1 MIMEYFR
8 PNTVEE
14 AITIKKQ
21 YSNSKFVG
29 GGSTF
34 QRLEEKY
41 ILIDLQKLPKTLKK
55 KNNILEIGSTITLQ
69 EILQEFKDLKDVATA
84 LKIEATKN
92 LRNQIT
98 LGGFIK
104 KANGRSPFL
113 CCLTALENW
122 IYLEPGSNKEKL
134 TEYLVT
140 RERSQELITKL
151 EIKIPENFHFE
162 SIGRSPLDKPIVCC
176 AMAKY
181 KDDQLISIGGF
192 GDLPLLVNSK
202 IARKEDELKKFL
214 QNTIKEDQWATSDY
228 RISVVMTL
236 INRML
241 TDK

>member
-14 AITIKKQ
+14 ALTIKKQ
-21 YSNSKFVG
+21 FSNSKFVG

-34 QRLEEKY
+34 QNLTENC

-55 KNNILEIGSTITLQ
+55 KNNILEIGSNNTLE
-69 EILQEFKDLKDVATA
+69 EILQEFKGLKDVTTA
-84 LKIEATKN
+84 LKIEAAKN
-92 LRNQIT
+92 LRNQIS

-122 IYLEPGSNKEKL
+122 IYLEPGSKKVKL
-134 TEYLVT
+134 TEFLVN
-140 RERSQELITKL
+140 REKSQELITKL
-151 EIKIPENFHFE
+151 EIKIPENFQFE

-176 AMAKY
+176 AIAKY
-181 KDDQLISIGGF
+181 KDEKLISIGGF

-202 IARKEDELKKFL
+202 IARKDGELKKYL
-214 QNTIKEDQWATSDY
+214 RNTIKDDQWASSDY
-228 RISVVMTL
+228 RISVAMTL

-241 TDK
+241 AD